1 MAFQS
6 YSFFTTIILNNNTAG
21 AQTSEAETA
30 LGPLILESYR
40 GVV

>member
-6 YSFFTTIILNNNTAG
+6 CSLFTTLILNNNTAD
-21 AQTSEAETA
+21 AQTSEAGKA
-30 LGPLILESYR
+30 IGPLILESYK